1 MSYPLVEQLHKKAVT
16 VERLCCV
23 LGVSRSGYCGWRQRA
38 QAAPKVCAANV
49 QLKAEFAACGQ
60 GYGSRRLCAV
70 LRGAALCCAV
80 LRCAVRCCA
89 RRGRAL
95 HATECDI

>member
-49 QLKAEFAACGQ
+49 
-60 GYGSRRLCAV
+60 
-70 LRGAALCCAV
+70 
-80 LRCAVRCCA
+80 
-89 RRGRAL
+89 
-95 HATECDI
+95 